1 MNDDLVGRDRDETF
15 SPELWRSYASFG
27 VQGLP
32 FPEEYG
38 GGGADVI
45 ATVAAMEG
53 LGYGGRDNGL
63 LFAINAQMWSVQMPI
78 LSHGSEQ
85 LKQRYLPGLI
95 DGSLIGGHCMSEPD
109 SGSDAFSLR
118 TTAEKQGQD
127 YLLNGTKTFV
137 TNGPSADI
145 FLVFATVD
153 QNAGFMGLS
162 AFVVERTTPG
172 LSVTKLAKLGLR
184 TAQMGQVFFD
194 NCVVSSKQMLGPEGA
209 GSSIFNASLEWERAA
224 ILGCNVGSMSFQLER
239 CLDFVAEQRRLQ
251 SPRSML
257 SAVERRLTDMKL
269 RLEIARLMIYRVA
282 WLKQTRGRCPS
293 EAAMTKLF
301 VSEAWTQSCLDAID
315 LFGQSGLLS
324 EVGLERDLRDSM
336 GGLIYSGT
344 SEIQRNI
351 IARLL
356 GFSRT

>member
-1 MNDDLVGRDRDETF
+1 
-15 SPELWRSYASFG
+15 
-27 VQGLP
+27 
-32 FPEEYG
+32 
-38 GGGADVI
+38 
-45 ATVAAMEG
+45 
-53 LGYGGRDNGL
+53 
-63 LFAINAQMWSVQMPI
+63 
-78 LSHGSEQ
+78 
-85 LKQRYLPGLI
+85 
-95 DGSLIGGHCMSEPD
+95 
-109 SGSDAFSLR
+109 
-118 TTAEKQGQD
+118 
-127 YLLNGTKTFV
+127 
-137 TNGPSADI
+137 
-145 FLVFATVD
+145 
-153 QNAGFMGLS
+153 
-162 AFVVERTTPG
+162 
-172 LSVTKLAKLGLR
+172 
-184 TAQMGQVFFD
+184 
-194 NCVVSSKQMLGPEGA
+194 
-209 GSSIFNASLEWERAA
+209 
-224 ILGCNVGSMSFQLER
+224 
-239 CLDFVAEQRRLQ
+239 
-251 SPRSML
+251 ML